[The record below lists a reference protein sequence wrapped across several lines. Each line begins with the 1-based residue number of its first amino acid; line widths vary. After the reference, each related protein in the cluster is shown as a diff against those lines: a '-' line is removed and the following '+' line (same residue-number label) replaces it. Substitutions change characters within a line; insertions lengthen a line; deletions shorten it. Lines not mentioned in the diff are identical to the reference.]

1 MRQDGSNESLDNS
14 QNRKFL
20 LSSQNLIGDLWGL
33 KSVRPSPK
41 VSEYVLENVGAAVSF
56 PKASTAHSD
65 RYNRFYE
72 QLQRM
77 DTSSCEH
84 DDEDDGMNYDND
96 GMTSGL
102 RATYQDQEE
111 YEQCQEENEAYL

>member
-1 MRQDGSNESLDNS
+1 ML
-14 QNRKFL
+14 K
-20 LSSQNLIGDLWGL
+20 SSQQLMGDLWGL
-33 KSVRPSPK
+33 KPVRTSARVP
-41 VSEYVLENVGAAVSF
+41 EYELENVGAAVSF
-56 PKASTAHSD
+56 PKPSTAHSD

-72 QLQRM
+72 ELQGK
-77 DTSSCEH
+77 DIHYEEELV
-84 DDEDDGMNYDND
+84 DEDDGMNYDND